1 MPITI
6 RDDAVYLILSQIDQA
21 QQGNHAAEVDTK
33 EINLAADDFIGIKLD
48 KSDLLGHLDYLNQK
62 QYIDAE
68 FSGNAYAKQEDVPNL
83 VNPDEVNVRVANTLG
98 AEDGPL
104 PHLITLKRA
113 KLTAKGEA
121 MLNEMKENPPENLSE
136 DKREPIPESEM
147 SFLQKVMHK
156 GNLSDLYDARDV
168 TEVVFRVMRDMM
180 TTQQADQI
188 AAELSDDVASQGVED
203 KSLHVDVAE
212 LWQDTNPIVRFLSR
226 LRPPL
231 RGEAP
236 FGIDSE
242 LFLKRVDRE
251 ASVPKTSNGETVT
264 RAVFAATKDELS
276 EERVQEIAAWLPVG
290 RVQELWQTA

>member
-6 RDDAVYLILSQIDQA
+6 RDDVIYLILNKIDQA
-21 QQGNHAAEVDTK
+21 QQQTDSPDVRASEL
-33 EINLAADDFIGIKLD
+33 NLATDDFVGIKLT
-48 KSDLLGHLDYLNQK
+48 KSDVLGHLDYLNQQ

-68 FSGNAYAKQEDVPNL
+68 FSGNAYGKQEDVPDL
-83 VNPDEVNVRVANTLG
+83 INPDEVNARIANTLG

-104 PHLITLKRA
+104 PHLIALKRA
-113 KLTAKGEA
+113 KLTDKGQS
-121 MLNEMKENPPENLSE
+121 MLSEMKENPPENLAE
-136 DKREPIPESEM
+136 GRTVPIPEANM
-147 SFLQKVMHK
+147 SFLQKVMLK

-188 AAELSDDVASQGVED
+188 AAELSDDIASDKVED
-203 KSLHVDVAE
+203 KSLHIDVGE
-212 LWQDTNPIVRFLSR
+212 LWRDTNPIVRFLSR

-264 RAVFAATKDELS
+264 RAVFSATKEELAEQRIS
-276 EERVQEIAAWLPVG
+276 EIAAWLPMG
-290 RVQELWQTA
+290 RVKELWQTA